1 MFRVKRMLLVG
12 LLIFGLVAPA
22 AAGEIHW
29 VTDFAAAK
37 AQAKKEKKYLFI
49 DFTGSD
55 WCGWCKKLEKEV
67 FSQEAFQKKIPQE
80 FIMVQ
85 LDFPKK
91 TKQDEKIAKQNQE
104 LSQKYGVR
112 GFPTVILTDADGEEF
127 ARTGY
132 RAGGPEAYI
141 ANLDGYVQNFNAYQ
155 KLVQEAEKLD
165 GVAKAKK
172 LDEAVSKLVANGSQ
186 RDFNKLS
193 QQIIALDK
201 DGKAGLKAKYE
212 LPKKLDSIR
221 TELNKSR
228 DFDKALKDLD
238 KLTVEAKAVPP
249 MLQQVYLFQAGILI
263 KGKGDKAAGMKKL
276 ELAQNAAPDTQTG
289 KQLVKFIARM
299 KAQNGP
305 GAKPAPDAKK

>member
-1 MFRVKRMLLVG
+1 MFKVKRILLIGLLV
-12 LLIFGLVAPA
+12 FGLVAPA

-55 WCGWCKKLEKEV
+55 WCGWCKKLDKEV
-67 FSQEAFQKKIPQE
+67 FSQEAFKKQAPE
-80 FIMVQ
+80 KFVMVQ

-91 TKQDEKIAKQNQE
+91 SKQDEKIAKQNQK

-112 GFPTVILTDADGEEF
+112 GFPTIILADADGEEF

-132 RAGGPEAYI
+132 RAGGPEAYV
-141 ANLDGYVQNFNAYQ
+141 ANLDSYVKNFEDYQ
-155 KLVQEAEKLD
+155 KLVQAAEKLD

-172 LDEAVSKLVANGSQ
+172 LDEAVAKLVANGSR
-186 RDFNKLS
+186 RDFKELS
-193 QQIIALDK
+193 RQIIALDK

-221 TELNKSR
+221 AELNKSR
-228 DFDKALKDLD
+228 DFDKALKELD
-238 KLTVEAKAVPP
+238 DLTVEAKAVPP

-289 KQLVKFIARM
+289 KQLVKFIAKM
-299 KAQNGP
+299 KADG
-305 GAKPAPDAKK
+305 GKPAASGAAKK